1 MTNGGTVA
9 WFSSS
14 RYAQIGF
21 ASWRWRFSGI
31 CLRVGFKGVARF
43 AEVRTGLDEKIGWAT
58 QGRGSIATSIL
69 EFMGLSAEVVGLL
82 WLAFSSMGNLFNRS
96 M

>member
-1 MTNGGTVA
+1 MTNGGTIA

-14 RYAQIGF
+14 RYAHIGF

-31 CLRVGFKGVARF
+31 CLRVGFEGVARF
-43 AEVRTGLDEKIGWAT
+43 AEVRTGLDEEIGWVT
-58 QGRGSIATSIL
+58 QERGSTATSIL
-69 EFMGLSAEVVGLL
+69 EFIELNAGVVGLL
-82 WLAFSSMGNLFNRS
+82 WLASSPIENLFYRS